1 MQSGWQITRG
11 KKRPGQKAVREVP
24 ETRKSPH
31 SSACKAGCTPTA
43 LWASFSTWIYKRN
56 KMKPSNNRALCDSSH
71 NTMCVTK
78 EKAFV
83 CIWLVSMNHSGHK
96 DFHQPLHHLWRSTD
110 VPQMPVYLPVWAG
123 LARRH
128 HKLYFTLHRALDLFC
143 YYFILF
149 YLYFLDLGRKWA
161 KLCYWESVILPT
173 CSLVFLQPDT
183 MTLKGTKQKKKNTN
197 KPNIS
202 STAPLSQMAESNL
215 CSNK

>member
-1 MQSGWQITRG
+1 MWSGWQITRG

-110 VPQMPVYLPVWAG
+110 VPPLPVYLPVWAG

-128 HKLYFTLHRALDLFC
+128 RKLSFTLHRALDLFC
-143 YYFILF
+143 FYFILS
-149 YLYFLDLGRKWA
+149 LYFRFGQEVSEMMLLGIGNIANLLIGIFAARYNDSK
-161 KLCYWESVILPT
+161 S
-173 CSLVFLQPDT
+173 
-183 MTLKGTKQKKKNTN
+183 KKKV
-197 KPNIS
+197 KI
-202 STAPLSQMAESNL
+202 
-215 CSNK
+215 KIK